1 MLITVSSMSKL
12 GALQDDQYLKS
23 QVAVTAVEASKIG
36 DELYSI
42 IADSII
48 NHNMEET
55 NKEWSK
61 MKIDKEKLIQEV
73 IENSDTD
80 EEKALASTANDA
92 FHKYVDT
99 YENKLIPLLNSSSY
113 NVEDAKEIDGQL
125 DELKIEIKDSMTKIS
140 ISMQNELEESDNK

>member
-1 MLITVSSMSKL
+1 MKDYIKNKGFTVKKKLILLILLVVMVTSALMLITVISMSKL
-12 GALQDDQYLKS
+12 GAFQDDQYLKS

-55 NKEWSK
+55 DKEWSK

-92 FHKYVDT
+92 FHKYVDI
-99 YENKLIPLLNSSSY
+99 YENKLISLLRQERVY
-113 NVEDAKEIDGQL
+113 KIQL
-125 DELKIEIKDSMTKIS
+125 KN
-140 ISMQNELEESDNK
+140 QR